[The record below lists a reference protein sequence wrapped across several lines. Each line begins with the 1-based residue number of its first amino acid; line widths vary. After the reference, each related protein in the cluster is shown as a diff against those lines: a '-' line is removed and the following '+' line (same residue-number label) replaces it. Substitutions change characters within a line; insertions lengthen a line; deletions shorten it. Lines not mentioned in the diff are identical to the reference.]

1 MLEIPV
7 ERIEPVAPQFSI
19 SPTEDAKSVRFD
31 AYVGDG
37 SGRVFDVEMQRS
49 NAPDLM
55 RRARYYQ
62 SSMDIAQLKRG
73 MRYGDLPDSH
83 AVFFCTFDP
92 FGRGLRRYTYRRAC
106 AEDSGGE
113 PWDGTQFVFLNPHGT
128 DGEVNV
134 ELQGV
139 LDYLSGNG
147 NDGGGLVQNIKGAVN
162 AVLSDDRRRREF
174 VMFELKLMDARE
186 EEASPRAGKR
196 GLRKGVQRGVQKVV
210 QKVVQRGKTQ
220 H

>member
-1 MLEIPV
+1 M
-7 ERIEPVAPQFSI
+7 
-19 SPTEDAKSVRFD
+19 RFD

-186 EEASPRAGKR
+186 EGRKEGRKEGREEGENS
-196 GLRKGVQRGVQKVV
+196 LRTKVA
-210 QKVVQRGKTQ
+210 RLAEELDKTGRSSELIPSLSDKTRFEQ
-220 H
+220 LLKEFGIE